1 MNADYIITQV
11 AQQAATI
18 YENQDP
24 RDRLAFQVGMLQG
37 KIRSLCYLIN
47 VTSEQLK
54 QIQLELSKEQA

>member
-37 KIRSLCYLIN
+37 KIRSLCYLLN
-47 VTSEQLK
+47 VTAEQLK
-54 QIQLELSKEQA
+54 QIQLELTQEQA

>member
-37 KIRSLCYLIN
+37 KIRNLCYLIN
-47 VTSEQLK
+47 VTSDQLK
-54 QIQLELSKEQA
+54 QIQLELTKEQA

>member
-24 RDRLAFQVGMLQG
+24 RDRLAFQVGMLQA

-47 VTSEQLK
+47 VTSDQLK
-54 QIQLELSKEQA
+54 QIQLELTKEQA

>member
-11 AQQAATI
+11 AQQAAMI